1 MFKDPCGHTVLS
13 VLSTCPVP
21 GVIAAMAEEEFID
34 TIRANHHGR
43 LMRRK
48 LCALHYAARNSIGI
62 EPGAQSVSTEI
73 SLLVEK
79 HRLIDR
85 QDAQNRRGFDKAGG

>member
-1 MFKDPCGHTVLS
+1 
-13 VLSTCPVP
+13 
-21 GVIAAMAEEEFID
+21 MAEEEFIN

-48 LCALHYAARNSIGI
+48 LRGLHYAVRNSIGI
-62 EPGAQSVSTEI
+62 EAGTQSVSTEI

-79 HRLIDR
+79 LRLIDR
-85 QDAQNRRGFDKAGG
+85 HVRRIEIGSQEETGWESAHRCSSGDKEIGCRSH